1 MITTFS
7 DALYDHLVPVF
18 GEGDAVNRTR
28 FAQGA
33 LPVPIAHFL
42 EQSLDNRIERE
53 TAGLA
58 AIATGWVDPGQDELR
73 IGREAYV
80 RLLARHAHF
89 PPEDWTR
96 ELRQATI
103 VVSSHLVRPVSTI
116 VHFVFSSD
124 HDELPAADAARRLE
138 YFVAY
143 SYLKTALSAWI
154 QRHGKE
160 RLTRGQLHDLL
171 SHVDRAMTADWS
183 PEEWSNALGPLD
195 RLGRDAGYRGIP
207 VPLVE
212 AFFDAKDNHVMGARL
227 RSWAASSGSGT
238 VASDELARILEPP
251 RDPAPTPSASL
262 ERSVQPPSAAAPH
275 PAFPVDQTGVSQEV
289 AAGDDPDGQ
298 PLWKQFAGRVAPP
311 KPSIPNPGEGGVP
324 LWKRFRTVLDEVAEP
339 TGLAALEQDLL
350 GDASER
356 RAEFVRDLFD
366 GSIEA
371 YGRVLGALKQSRG
384 WPEASRL
391 LADEVFRKY
400 KVDIYSPTAVAFT
413 DAIEARFRPGR

>member
-7 DALYDHLVPVF
+7 DALYDRLASIV
-18 GEGDAVNRTR
+18 GEGEAVDRNR
-28 FAQGA
+28 FAHGA

-42 EQSLDNRIERE
+42 EHSLDHRIERE
-53 TAGLA
+53 TEGLA
-58 AIATGWVDPGQDELR
+58 DVATGWIDPDRDELR
-73 IGREAYV
+73 IGRQAFV

-89 PPEDWTR
+89 PAEEWPR

-116 VHFVFSSD
+116 VHFTFSTN
-124 HDELPAADAARRLE
+124 HDELPAAEVARRIE

-160 RLTRGQLHDLL
+160 RITRGQLHDLL
-171 SHVDRAMTADWS
+171 THVDRAMTTDWS

-227 RSWAASSGSGT
+227 RSWAASSGSRT
-238 VASDELARILEPP
+238 VASDELARILEPVREP
-251 RDPAPTPSASL
+251 VPAPSGSPDRT
-262 ERSVQPPSAAAPH
+262 VQPPTVAAPH
-275 PAFPVDQTGVSQEV
+275 PDTHVNRTPTTQT
-289 AAGDDPDGQ
+289 AAESADSTVQ
-298 PLWKQFAGRVAPP
+298 PLWKQFAGRAAHP
-311 KPSIPNPGEGGVP
+311 KPAALPPGEEGVP
-324 LWKRFRTVLDEVAEP
+324 LWRRFRNVLDEAAEP

-350 GDASER
+350 GDAADR
-356 RAEFVRDLFD
+356 RAEFVRDLFG
-366 GSIEA
+366 GSNEA
-371 YGRVLGALKQSRG
+371 YGRVLGALRQSRG

-413 DAIEARFRPGR
+413 NAVEARFGPAR